1 MVTRILWLREG
12 NKLIL
17 NILLFI
23 DTNHLT
29 CLSVWIVVNSTTTIV
44 IQQTECLWNTYGIT

>member
-12 NKLIL
+12 NELIL
-17 NILLFI
+17 NILLLI

-29 CLSVWIVVNSTTTIV
+29 CLTVWIVVNCTTTIV